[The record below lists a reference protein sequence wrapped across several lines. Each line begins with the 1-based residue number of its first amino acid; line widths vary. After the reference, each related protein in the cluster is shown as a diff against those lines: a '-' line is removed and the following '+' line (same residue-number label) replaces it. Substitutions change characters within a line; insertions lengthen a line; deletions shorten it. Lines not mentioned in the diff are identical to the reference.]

1 MVARLVHGLQVGN
14 DTQATAPGQRVVRVV
29 VHWHTG
35 ARNRVVYKQLI
46 DAYRG
51 KYIDWALI
59 LTDLNN
65 VHTK

>member
-1 MVARLVHGLQVGN
+1 MHGLQVGN

-29 VHWHTG
+29 VHKRP
-35 ARNRVVYKQLI
+35 RNRVVYKQLI